1 MHSGRTFR
9 HPWRRKQPVWVLAAV
24 MLYVGGIN
32 YWKSIVES
40 LRWTV
45 RLGLADFTLD
55 RQFVGRH
62 GDACRVSFD
71 LASTVPLPV
80 TQAKLVVWPQGF
92 CQSVLKS
99 RDLDGF
105 KDGNPGPGPQGRIR
119 IPFGVKQS

>member
-1 MHSGRTFR
+1 
-9 HPWRRKQPVWVLAAV
+9 
-24 MLYVGGIN
+24 
-32 YWKSIVES
+32 VES

-105 KDGNPGPGPQGRIR
+105 KDGNPGYRSVSSSLGDEPVCLAHMNACPKG
-119 IPFGVKQS
+119 